1 MKTRQI
7 VFTRPN
13 TAEILEKD
21 IQPPTAGQVQVRML
35 CSTISSG
42 TERANLTGDANV
54 SPGGNAVP
62 FPRMLGYSSAGV
74 VQQVGEGVSS
84 LKAGDRVAMAW
95 TVHCELV
102 NVPEACAYPLP
113 DSVSFSDGALF
124 HIAAFPLAA
133 LRKCRLEIGESAV
146 VMGQGV
152 LGLLAL
158 PLLRAAGAIPIIAVD
173 PVAEKRAKAL
183 SAGADAALDPFAKD
197 FADTAR
203 EITGSG
209 ARVGIEVTGF
219 GAGLDGILDCMGR
232 FGRVALLGCTRNKE
246 FSIDYYRK
254 VHAPGVTLI
263 GAHTMARPGQES
275 HPGWWTQRDDILT
288 VLRLTQTGRIRLSS
302 LVDEVC
308 SPAQAPAVYAR
319 LAVEKAFPLVQFD
332 WRDFE

>member
-1 MKTRQI
+1 MKTKQI

-21 IQPPTAGQVQVRML
+21 IQPPAAGQVQVRLL

-84 LKAGDRVAMAW
+84 LKVGDRVAMAW
-95 TVHCELV
+95 TVHSQLV
-102 NVPEACAYPLP
+102 NVPEACAYLLP

-183 SAGADAALDPFAKD
+183 SAGADAALDPFAED

-203 EITGSG
+203 EITGGG

-254 VHAPGVTLI
+254 VHAPGITLV

-275 HPGWWTQRDDILT
+275 HPGWWTQGDDILT
-288 VLRLTQTGRIRLSS
+288 VLRLTQAGRIRLSS
-302 LVDEVC
+302 LVDEVY

-332 WRDFE
+332 WRNF

>member
-1 MKTRQI
+1 MKTKQI

-21 IQPPTAGQVQVRML
+21 IQPPTAGQVQVRLL

-84 LKAGDRVAMAW
+84 LKVGDRVAMAW
-95 TVHCELV
+95 TVHSQLV
-102 NVPEACAYPLP
+102 NVPEACAYLLP

-183 SAGADAALDPFAKD
+183 SAGADVALDPFAED

-203 EITGSG
+203 EITGGG

-254 VHAPGVTLI
+254 VHAPGITLV

-275 HPGWWTQRDDILT
+275 HPGWWTQGDDILT
-288 VLRLTQTGRIRLSS
+288 VLRLTQAGTHPPFQPGRRSLFPRPGARRLRPTGGGKS
-302 LVDEVC
+302 V
-308 SPAQAPAVYAR
+308 PAGAI
-319 LAVEKAFPLVQFD
+319 
-332 WRDFE
+332 